1 MAGVY
6 HNVGCMGEESIG
18 CTYKVAALF
27 AGGDYRP
34 IDLVVWLSKLIRREE
49 NHHGNYWYT

>member
-6 HNVGCMGEESIG
+6 HNVGCLGEESFG
-18 CTYKVAALF
+18 CAYKVALF

-34 IDLVVWLSKLIRREE
+34 IDLVV
-49 NHHGNYWYT
+49 

>member
-34 IDLVVWLSKLIRREE
+34 IDLVVWLSTLIRREE
-49 NHHGNYWYT
+49 KLLIYIT